1 MRLFRIR
8 IFQPVILE
16 YRRGLYAGLWKRYG
30 DRIEVWAAESLGVDK
45 SVPLEGIATDYGH
58 NFVRI
63 GPFLW
68 QRGLTLKGL
77 AKGDVLVVCGELRQ
91 LSSLWY
97 AACARLRGIRV
108 VWWGHHASA
117 NAKEYKVR
125 IRIWIAKWLSDVFLT
140 YTEVGVSYLANRGYP
155 KDRIFATG
163 NTIDTKCVAS
173 AIDSLMLKRGSG
185 ESRLDSFKQ
194 ERGFAGKHVLLFCGK
209 LREKVQL
216 GVLLNALSLLKDKRS
231 DWHCIIIGDG
241 EMTEHWKASCKE
253 LGLESYTTWTGEILD
268 QEELAPWFLSAD
280 IFVYPGRIGLSLIH
294 AFSYGLPVILNDN
307 PQDHGPEYVVFKPGE
322 NGIAFKY
329 MDYSDLA
336 SKIDESLGNPKIREL
351 GANGKELVYCEY
363 SMEKMVLRYSAAV
376 EAAAKDLKQ

>member
-45 SVPLEGIATDYGH
+45 SVPLEGIAADYGY

-140 YTEVGVSYLANRGYP
+140 YTGVGILYLANRGYP
-155 KDRIFATG
+155 KERIFATG
-163 NTIDTKCVAS
+163 NTIDTRRVVS
-173 AIDSLMLKRGSG
+173 AINSLLTTNGNDKSKL
-185 ESRLDSFKQ
+185 EVFKQ
-194 ERGFAGKHVLLFCGK
+194 GRGFVGKHILLFCGK

-216 GVLLNALSLLKDKRS
+216 EVLLDALSLLKHKRG
-231 DWHCIIIGDG
+231 DWHCVIIGDG
-241 EMTEHWKASCKE
+241 EMGEKWKALCKE
-253 LGLESYTTWTGEILD
+253 HGLEPYTTWTGEILD

-307 PQDHGPEYVVFKPGE
+307 PQDHGPEYIVFKPGE
-322 NGIAFKY
+322 NGISFKY
-329 MDYSDLA
+329 RDCNDLA
-336 SKIDESLGNPKIREL
+336 LKIDESLSNPKISEL
-351 GANGKELVYCEY
+351 GEKGKELVYREY

-376 EAAAKDLKQ
+376 EAAASD